1 MINFDLYQEKVKG
14 FMNPKV
20 LESSADTFLNAL
32 LGLGGEVGEMQDAVK
47 KAWYHDGDLDLE
59 KLDKEAGDVLFYI
72 TLYCISRNRNLSD
85 IAQLNIDKLTKRYD
99 GKPWSAEASKA
110 KRDEHVEGL
119 TGTCAPGAGL
129 PSSESEGMDTAN

>member
-1 MINFDLYQEKVKG
+1 MTEFDSYQEKVRG

-32 LGLGGEVGEMQDAVK
+32 MGLSGEVGEMQDAVK
-47 KAWYHDGDLDLE
+47 KAWFHDGELDLE

-72 TLYCISRNRNLSD
+72 TLYCISRNRQLAD
-85 IAQLNIDKLTKRYD
+85 IAQLNVDKLNARFG

-110 KRDEHVEGL
+110 KRDEITQELGAT
-119 TGTCAPGAGL
+119 TGSAGDGGTVPL
-129 PSSESEGMDTAN
+129 